1 MKVFPLIVKPSP
13 TRQLSVLHASMWKII
28 VKRHRKSY
36 DILKC
41 KDVSGI
47 LLFHL
52 LRKNI
57 GGFVESFRNPN
68 KIYLCEKRKAGWF
81 CRDASIFEKID
92 LCRVDLRLRNLP
104 EIFSEN
110 EIKFLPKEVKKK
122 VIFFQAPILEMIHLA
137 KKFF

>member
-1 MKVFPLIVKPSP
+1 
-13 TRQLSVLHASMWKII
+13 MWKII

-110 EIKFLPKEVKKK
+110 EIKFLPKEVKKSN
-122 VIFFQAPILEMIHLA
+122 IFQALILEMIHLA
-137 KKFF
+137 KKNLST